1 MEAMRCVA
9 MKKQF
14 PIISFEHAS
23 FQYEGQS
30 QESLK
35 DVKLIIKSG
44 EFLVITGQSGC
55 GKTTL
60 TRCINNLIPRFFEGR
75 LSGEVI
81 VSGRSIKESDA
92 GEAGKEIASIFQDPR
107 SQFFTTNSSSE
118 VAFACENYGIPHKE
132 IVKRVNSAFQSLNME
147 NLKDRDIFALSSGER
162 QKVAF
167 LAATTLNPQIY
178 VLDEPSANLDIHT
191 ILQVR
196 GILSALK
203 AAGHTIIVSEH
214 RLFYLYGL
222 ADRFLIMEDG
232 QICEELTGEE
242 MAELS
247 AVQMHNRRLRP
258 LNLDLIQIERKE
270 SICRSEVFLQ
280 IRNLSFSHKAMPE
293 LLHNISLEAYKGET
307 IALIGENGCGKT
319 TLGKILSGLIRCRQ
333 GAFYIDGKNVKQQK
347 LSDYVYFVMQEADH
361 QLYTDSVTEELRLG
375 NKRIPSI
382 DEKVSQ
388 ILKMLHLE
396 NFKDCHPYALS
407 GGQKQRLTIG
417 AAMLSEK
424 PIIVLDEPTSGL
436 DWDNMCAV
444 ACVGASPSN
453 SFIFR
458 DNILFTKNFDYCT
471 CFEYSISDYGNIGI
485 DSSASGKSYPS
496 SNCDTSGYHIE
507 ISSIFE
513 TRCALYKTR
522 DENEGRGIVF
532 LENSKSSGADI
543 RRLFNPYTYAP
554 SDDGDRII
562 RISGN
567 ARHQLSLWKN
577 SLYIS

>member
-81 VSGRSIKESDA
+81 VLGRSIKESDA

-280 IRNLSFSHKAMPE
+280 IKNLSFSHKAMPE

-319 TLGKILSGLIRCRQ
+319 TLGKILSGLIRC
-333 GAFYIDGKNVKQQK
+333 
-347 LSDYVYFVMQEADH
+347 
-361 QLYTDSVTEELRLG
+361 
-375 NKRIPSI
+375 P
-382 DEKVSQ
+382 KV
-388 ILKMLHLE
+388 
-396 NFKDCHPYALS
+396 
-407 GGQKQRLTIG
+407 R
-417 AAMLSEK
+417 
-424 PIIVLDEPTSGL
+424 
-436 DWDNMCAV
+436 
-444 ACVGASPSN
+444 
-453 SFIFR
+453 
-458 DNILFTKNFDYCT
+458 FTLM
-471 CFEYSISDYGNIGI
+471 E
-485 DSSASGKSYPS
+485 
-496 SNCDTSGYHIE
+496 
-507 ISSIFE
+507 
-513 TRCALYKTR
+513 RM
-522 DENEGRGIVF
+522 
-532 LENSKSSGADI
+532 
-543 RRLFNPYTYAP
+543 
-554 SDDGDRII
+554 
-562 RISGN
+562 
-567 ARHQLSLWKN
+567 
-577 SLYIS
+577 

>member
-81 VSGRSIKESDA
+81 VLGRSIKESDA

-196 GILSALK
+196 EILSALK

-222 ADRFLIMEDG
+222 ADRFLIME
-232 QICEELTGEE
+232 
-242 MAELS
+242 
-247 AVQMHNRRLRP
+247 
-258 LNLDLIQIERKE
+258 
-270 SICRSEVFLQ
+270 
-280 IRNLSFSHKAMPE
+280 
-293 LLHNISLEAYKGET
+293 
-307 IALIGENGCGKT
+307 
-319 TLGKILSGLIRCRQ
+319 
-333 GAFYIDGKNVKQQK
+333 
-347 LSDYVYFVMQEADH
+347 
-361 QLYTDSVTEELRLG
+361 
-375 NKRIPSI
+375 
-382 DEKVSQ
+382 
-388 ILKMLHLE
+388 
-396 NFKDCHPYALS
+396 
-407 GGQKQRLTIG
+407 
-417 AAMLSEK
+417 
-424 PIIVLDEPTSGL
+424 
-436 DWDNMCAV
+436 
-444 ACVGASPSN
+444 
-453 SFIFR
+453 
-458 DNILFTKNFDYCT
+458 
-471 CFEYSISDYGNIGI
+471 
-485 DSSASGKSYPS
+485 
-496 SNCDTSGYHIE
+496 
-507 ISSIFE
+507 
-513 TRCALYKTR
+513 
-522 DENEGRGIVF
+522 
-532 LENSKSSGADI
+532 
-543 RRLFNPYTYAP
+543 
-554 SDDGDRII
+554 
-562 RISGN
+562 
-567 ARHQLSLWKN
+567 LSL
-577 SLYIS
+577 IHI